1 MDFIIYSLLGVLFI
15 FVMHTLGAS
24 LVFFTKNKISKSS
37 NYITLGFAAG
47 IRNAAILL
55 TNALKE
61 DEKAKNKDTER
72 MTDNEEEWRFY
83 IDCSDSFGGGIFS
96 DCDNSCAYIY

>member
-1 MDFIIYSLLGVLFI
+1 MKKYHKSVFKSFFLVTQLGISVMVPIALCVAIGVLIDKRFGTWWVI
-15 FVMHTLGAS
+15 PL
-24 LVFFTKNKISKSS
+24 LI
-37 NYITLGFAAG
+37 LGFAAG

-72 MTDNEEEWRFY
+72 KTDDEEE
-83 IDCSDSFGGGIFS
+83 
-96 DCDNSCAYIY
+96 

>member
-1 MDFIIYSLLGVLFI
+1 MKKYHKSVFKSFFLVTQLGISVMVPIALCVAIGVLIDKRFGTWWVI
-15 FVMHTLGAS
+15 PL
-24 LVFFTKNKISKSS
+24 LI
-37 NYITLGFAAG
+37 LGFAAG

-72 MTDNEEEWRFY
+72 MTDNEEE
-83 IDCSDSFGGGIFS
+83 
-96 DCDNSCAYIY
+96 

>member
-1 MDFIIYSLLGVLFI
+1 VLIDKRFGTWWVIPLLI
-15 FVMHTLGAS
+15 
-24 LVFFTKNKISKSS
+24 
-37 NYITLGFAAG
+37 LGFAAG

-72 MTDNEEEWRFY
+72 MTDNEEE
-83 IDCSDSFGGGIFS
+83 
-96 DCDNSCAYIY
+96 

>member
-1 MDFIIYSLLGVLFI
+1 MKKYHKTVFKSFFLVTQLGISVMVPIALCVAIGVLIDKRFGTWWVI
-15 FVMHTLGAS
+15 PL
-24 LVFFTKNKISKSS
+24 LI
-37 NYITLGFAAG
+37 LGFAAG

-72 MTDNEEEWRFY
+72 KTEDEEE
-83 IDCSDSFGGGIFS
+83 
-96 DCDNSCAYIY
+96 

>member
-1 MDFIIYSLLGVLFI
+1 MKKYHKSVFKSFFLVTQLGISVMVPIALCVAIGVLIDKRFGTWWVI
-15 FVMHTLGAS
+15 PL
-24 LVFFTKNKISKSS
+24 LI
-37 NYITLGFAAG
+37 LGFAAG

-72 MTDNEEEWRFY
+72 KTDNEEE
-83 IDCSDSFGGGIFS
+83 
-96 DCDNSCAYIY
+96 

>member
-1 MDFIIYSLLGVLFI
+1 MKKYHKSVFKSFFLVTQLGISVMVPIALCVAIGVLIDKRFGTWWVI
-15 FVMHTLGAS
+15 PL
-24 LVFFTKNKISKSS
+24 LI
-37 NYITLGFAAG
+37 LGFAAG

-72 MTDNEEEWRFY
+72 KTEDEEE
-83 IDCSDSFGGGIFS
+83 
-96 DCDNSCAYIY
+96 